1 MNYMCKYSCDPGLDD
16 SSQLSQKKNACRS
29 VYTAFTS
36 QETFS
41 KLLFIWGIW
50 SIVIVF
56 FLERLF
62 EEGIYYVCRGDVFV
76 VTLNVRL
83 HDVTR
88 DGFNV
93 AVFTLKWLVGYTHMM
108 SY

>member
-1 MNYMCKYSCDPGLDD
+1 MMYHNVHRRKILVV
-16 SSQLSQKKNACRS
+16 S
-29 VYTAFTS
+29 VYAAFTS
-36 QETFS
+36 QETLS
-41 KLLFIWGIW
+41 KLWIIRGM
-50 SIVIVF
+50 SIVKVF
-56 FLERLF
+56 FLERVI
-62 EEGIYYVCRGDVFV
+62 EEGIYYVCRRDVFV

-108 SY
+108 S